1 MFHLG
6 RVDINNTI
14 NGGDALRLTIGKKLT
29 LSFLGLALL
38 VLLSGGVGIII
49 LNKVAKSG
57 DTVVKEKVPAQYSV
71 MKAILSVEGIQK
83 AIADYSLSSSNL
95 VEKERGLESLLDE
108 LDMWIAMLE
117 FGTSSEKFKT
127 SKSYTVYKNLKLD
140 IEVPQSTKELL
151 KIVTEVKR
159 ESIDFR
165 TSALALVKAHNEYL
179 AYSYDAEGKI
189 YDLPSYLLLLKQH
202 LSDWYTSLESVVVSV
217 TKFEKNTDPT
227 QGPIG
232 IWLNTYKLDDEG
244 FNKLFKQLNKYH
256 KKMVLTAVKINEQKE
271 FEGKDKFLKRNRG
284 NLARVNKYLGSIIKY
299 IAPSFQKLHAT
310 KLEKSSHVTD
320 SGKKIR
326 SELEKLV
333 KSAEKEM
340 SLASQNSE
348 AAKRNGIFLLV
359 VLTICAVVIALVLG
373 IYISRYLTRGIT
385 SLAKATK
392 LIAQGELKSKVNIT
406 SKDELGD
413 LANDT
418 NAMTD
423 NLRGIITK
431 ITNYS
436 NQLTQSSSDLTGLAG
451 SMSEGAQNMTQ
462 KSESVAAAAE
472 EMSAN
477 MNSVTAASE
486 EAVININ
493 TVSVATDEINSS
505 INEIAKSSETGNH
518 ITQEAVES
526 ANSATKRVNELE
538 EAAKEISKVTEVI
551 SEISEQTNLL
561 ALNATIEAA
570 RAGNAGKGFA
580 VVASEIKQLAVQTA
594 EATNDIKKR
603 IGSIQNATDDTVG
616 EIETVAKNIESIH
629 EIVGTI
635 ASAVEEQSATT
646 REISENMGQ
655 ASSGLQKVS
664 ENVAQSTTVASETA
678 KDIGEVN
685 ASSNEVL
692 SNSDL
697 VHSSSGELKKLAAD
711 LQELISQF
719 KL

>member
-1 MFHLG
+1 MK
-6 RVDINNTI
+6 
-14 NGGDALRLTIGKKLT
+14 LTIGKKLT

-38 VLLSGGVGIII
+38 VLFSGVVGIII

-83 AIADYSLSSSNL
+83 AIADYSLSSSDL
-95 VEKERGLESLLDE
+95 VEKKEDLESLLDE

-117 FGTSSEKFKT
+117 FGTSSEQFKT
-127 SKSYTVYKNLKLD
+127 SKSYKVYKHLKLD
-140 IEVPQSTKELL
+140 IEVPQSSKELL
-151 KIVTEVKR
+151 KIVTEVKK
-159 ESIDFR
+159 ESIEFR
-165 TSALALVKAHNEYL
+165 SSALDLVKAHNEYL
-179 AYSYDAEGKI
+179 TYSYDADGKT
-189 YDLPSYLLLLKQH
+189 YDLPSYLLFLQQYLTN
-202 LSDWYTSLESVVVSV
+202 WYTSLESVVVSV
-217 TKFEKNTDPT
+217 TKFEKNTDPVK
-227 QGPIG
+227 GPVG

-244 FNKLFKQLNKYH
+244 FSKLFKKLNKYH
-256 KKMVLTAVKINEQKE
+256 TKLVLTAVKINEQKE

-284 NLARVNKYLGSIIKY
+284 NLSRVNKYLGDIIEY
-299 IAPSFQKLHAT
+299 IAPSFQKLNKT
-310 KLEKSSHVTD
+310 KLEKSAHVTD

-333 KSAEKEM
+333 KSAEQEM
-340 SLASQNSE
+340 AVASKNSE
-348 AAKRNGIFLLV
+348 TDKRNGIFFLV

-373 IYISRYLTRGIT
+373 IYMSRYLTKGIT
-385 SLAKATK
+385 SLAEVTK

-406 SKDELGD
+406 SKDELGE
-413 LANDT
+413 LARDT
-418 NAMTD
+418 NTMTE
-423 NLRGIITK
+423 NLRGIITQ

-436 NQLTQSSSDLTGLAG
+436 DQLSQSSSDLTGLAG
-451 SMSEGAQNMTQ
+451 AMSEGAQSMTQ

-477 MNSVTAASE
+477 MNSVAAASE
-486 EAVININ
+486 EAAININ
-493 TVSVATDEINSS
+493 TVSVAADEINSA
-505 INEIAKSSETGNH
+505 INEIAKSAETGNH
-518 ITQEAVES
+518 ITRNAVER
-526 ANSATKRVNELE
+526 ADSATKRVNELGD
-538 EAAKEISKVTEVI
+538 AAKGISKVTEVI

-570 RAGNAGKGFA
+570 RAGDAGKGFA

-594 EATNDIKKR
+594 EATDDIKKR
-603 IGSIQNATDDTVG
+603 IGSIQNVTSDTVE
-616 EIETVAKNIESIH
+616 EIKAVAKTIESIN

-655 ASSGLQKVS
+655 ASSGLQEVS

-685 ASSNEVL
+685 ARSNEVL

-697 VHSSSGELKKLAAD
+697 VNNSSGELKKLASG